1 MAGRHNRLNGH
12 DSAEF
17 HKRFRLLLLIV
28 VCALSVLVV
37 RMWHLQVIKGSELFQ
52 RSESN
57 SLRNRTI
64 RAVRGVILDRNRT
77 VLVDN
82 QAAFDIL
89 FHPQRAGNVRD
100 VTHRFAAL
108 CRERSLPYPEEI
120 LEIRKTRS
128 VEPLRIERNISRE
141 KLALVEAH
149 ALELPGMV
157 SDVVPVRQY
166 LQEEKMAHLIG
177 YMGEISPEDLERD
190 GMRYASGDMV
200 GKFGVERYLDSPLR
214 GTNGAENVVVNVVGK
229 EVRILGRISPI
240 AGHNVILNVDS
251 VLQEAAW
258 NALEGKP
265 GAVVALD
272 PRDGAVLALVSS
284 PSFDPNLF
292 RGGISARDWKR
303 LSQDPAHPL
312 ENRAISGQY
321 PPGSTYKLVVAA
333 AALEEGLITPDTA
346 FHCNGSFTLGNRTF
360 RCWQKHGHGS
370 VSLHRAIVSSCDVYF
385 YNLGKLLGVDKIAQY
400 ARAFGFGEITGID
413 LPREKGGTIPTR
425 DWKLARFKTPW
436 QPGET
441 ISIAI
446 GQGYNTATPLQLAL
460 AYGALANGGT
470 VWRPRVVRQIESIDG
485 KVVQA
490 FPPEKKSV
498 LPISE
503 KNRLLLRDALWGVV
517 NEPGGTGGALRR
529 KEADVAGKTGTAQVV
544 GYASDGKAKSYSG
557 RFRDHALFVCFAPH
571 ENPEIVVAVI
581 AENAGHGGSA
591 AAPVA
596 RRVIDAYFEQ
606 KNQPGKE
613 QTARPDTP
621 PRVKPSLAA
630 IRPEPARKE
639 EEP

>member
-1 MAGRHNRLNGH
+1 MASRHNRLNGH

-17 HKRFRLLLLIV
+17 HQRFRLLLLII
-28 VCALSVLVV
+28 VCTMAVLVV
-37 RMWHLQVIKGSELFQ
+37 RMWHLQVIKGSELYQ

-57 SLRNRTI
+57 SMRNRTI
-64 RAVRGVILDRNRT
+64 RAVRGVILDTNRK

-89 FHPQRAGNVRD
+89 LYPQRAGNVQD
-100 VTHRFAAL
+100 VTNRFATL
-108 CRERSLPYPEEI
+108 CTERSLSYPEEI
-120 LEIRKTRS
+120 LQIRKTRS

-141 KLALVEAH
+141 KLVLVEAH
-149 ALELPGMV
+149 TLELPGMV
-157 SDVVPVRQY
+157 SEVVPVRQY
-166 LQEEKMAHLIG
+166 LQGEKMAHVIG
-177 YMGEISPEDLERD
+177 YMGEISPEDLEKE

-200 GKFGVERYLDSPLR
+200 GKFGIERYLDASLR

-229 EVRILGRISPI
+229 EVRILGRLSPI
-240 AGHNVILNVDS
+240 AGRNVVLTIDS

-258 NALEGKP
+258 DALEGRP
-265 GAVVALD
+265 GSVVALD
-272 PRDGAVLALVSS
+272 PRDGSVLAMVSS
-284 PSFDPNLF
+284 PAFDPNLF
-292 RGGISARDWKR
+292 RGGISVRDWKK

-333 AALEEGLITPDTA
+333 AALEEGLVTPDTS

-360 RCWQKHGHGS
+360 HCWQKHGHGR

-385 YNLGKLLGVDKIAQY
+385 YNLGKLLGVDKIAHY
-400 ARAFGFGEITGID
+400 ARAFGFGEATGID
-413 LPREKGGTIPTR
+413 LPREKGGIIPTR
-425 DWKLARFKTPW
+425 EWKLARFKKPW

-441 ISIAI
+441 ISISI
-446 GQGYNTATPLQLAL
+446 GQGFNTVTPLQLAL
-460 AYGALANGGT
+460 AYGTLANGGT
-470 VWRPRVVRQIESIDG
+470 LWRPRIVRQIETIDG

-490 FPPEKKSV
+490 FTPEKRGT

-503 KNRLLLRDALWGVV
+503 KNRLLIRDALWGVV

-544 GYASDGKAKSYSG
+544 GLPSAGKVRSFST

-571 ENPEIVVAVI
+571 DRPEIVVAVI

-596 RRVIDAYFEQ
+596 RKVIDAYFDQ
-606 KNQPGKE
+606 KNQAGKE
-613 QTARPDTP
+613 QTVRQDSPS
-621 PRVKPSLAA
+621 RSKPSLAA
-630 IRPEPARKE
+630 VKPDPARKE
-639 EEP
+639 DP

>member
-1 MAGRHNRLNGH
+1 MASRHNRLNGH

-17 HKRFRLLLLIV
+17 HKRFRLLLLII
-28 VCALSVLVV
+28 VCAMSVLLV
-37 RMWHLQVIKGSELFQ
+37 RMWHLQVIKGSELYQ

-57 SLRNRTI
+57 SMRNRTI
-64 RAVRGVILDRNRT
+64 RAIRGVILDTNRK

-89 FHPQRAGNVRD
+89 FHPQRAGNVQE
-100 VTHRFAAL
+100 VTKRFAAL
-108 CRERSLPYPEEI
+108 CTERSLPYPEEI

-149 ALELPGMV
+149 TLELPGMV
-157 SDVVPVRQY
+157 SEVVPVRQY
-166 LQEEKMAHLIG
+166 LQGERMAHVIG
-177 YMGEISPEDLERD
+177 YMGEISPEELGKE
-190 GMRYASGDMV
+190 GLRYSSGDMV
-200 GKFGVERYLDSPLR
+200 GKFGIERYLDAPLR
-214 GTNGAENVVVNVVGK
+214 GVNGAENVVVNVVGK
-229 EVRILGRISPI
+229 EVRILGRLSPV
-240 AGHNVILNVDS
+240 AGHNVVLNIDS

-258 NALEGKP
+258 KALDGRP
-265 GAVVALD
+265 GSVVALD
-272 PRDGAVLALVSS
+272 PRNGAVLALLSS

-292 RGGISARDWKR
+292 RGGISARDWKK

-333 AALEEGLITPDTA
+333 AALEEGLITPSTS
-346 FHCNGSFTLGNRTF
+346 FNCTGSFTLGNRTF
-360 RCWQKHGHGS
+360 RCWQKHGHGR
-370 VSLHRAIVSSCDVYF
+370 VSLHRAIVESCDVYF
-385 YNLGKLLGVDKIAQY
+385 YNLGKLLGVDKIARY
-400 ARAFGFGEITGID
+400 ARAFGFGDVTGID
-413 LPREKGGTIPTR
+413 LPREKGGIIPTR
-425 DWKLARFKTPW
+425 DWKLARFKAPW

-441 ISIAI
+441 ISISI
-446 GQGYNTATPLQLAL
+446 GQGYNTVTTLQLAS

-470 VWRPRVVRQIESIDG
+470 LWRPRVIRQIEAIDG

-498 LPISE
+498 LPIRE
-503 KNRLLLRDALWGVV
+503 ENRILLRDALWGVV

-544 GYASDGKAKSYSG
+544 GNAPDGKVKSFSG

-571 ENPEIVVAVI
+571 EHPEIVVAVI

-596 RRVIDAYFEQ
+596 RKVIDAYFEQ
-606 KNQPGKE
+606 KNPAAKE
-613 QTARPDTP
+613 QTARRDP
-621 PRVKPSLAA
+621 PSRVKPAMAA
-630 IRPEPARKE
+630 VQPDPVRKE
-639 EEP
+639 DP